1 MQRIMTVYS
10 RMDNNRKENPEI
22 KIYNRFLSESKFQA
36 GDKILITY
44 SDNQIIINKLNGVI
58 K

>member
-1 MQRIMTVYS
+1 MTVYS

-22 KIYNRFLSESKFQA
+22 KIYNRFLSEAKFQA